1 MDNTAERQR
10 RYRERL
16 YKAGFKQA
24 YVWIKRKEAKTP
36 VKMSMAEFVRQIKKL
51 TAGMG
56 VENLNRLLNMM
67 IKITKGRAEEVK
79 LREKKR

>member
-24 YVWIKRKEAKTP
+24 YVWVKRKEGKTP
-36 VKMSMAEFVRQIKKL
+36 VKMNMAEFVRQLKKQTTGMNEKHL
-51 TAGMG
+51 T
-56 VENLNRLLNMM
+56 RLLNLML
-67 IKITKGRAEEVK
+67 KIAKGRKEEVK
-79 LREKKR
+79 LREKK

>member
-1 MDNTAERQR
+1 MDDTAERQR

-24 YVWIKRKEAKTP
+24 YVWVKRKEGKTP
-36 VKMSMAEFVRQIKKL
+36 VKTSMAEFVRQIKKL

-56 VENLNRLLNMM
+56 GENLTRLLNLLM
-67 IKITKGRAEEVK
+67 KIAKGRAEEVK